1 MISMAQVIKVI
12 VITKRNN
19 KTWYYKQYCVTDT
32 TVLSIFTVYNLNL
45 TTRLIRVLNGKL
57 NILCKG
63 KSFHYFLNENITQN
77 HLAEDG
83 I

>member
-19 KTWYYKQYCVTDT
+19 KTWHYKQYCVTDT

-45 TTRLIRVLNGKL
+45 T
-57 NILCKG
+57 
-63 KSFHYFLNENITQN
+63 Q
-77 HLAEDG
+77 D
-83 I
+83 